1 MLDVVTKEI
10 TELRLRTLAP
20 GTIVVLAFDA
30 DAGNIDILS
39 KNIKKLKSCN
49 AVSNV
54 ITIHQVP
61 NLESEILRS
70 CDIRKIEDLLNS
82 KSKRDFK
89 SDLLRVTKLTS
100 KLEEPEFN
108 IDRFWSTTPAEPYV
122 TVQNQSSQVNLKC
135 KK

>member
-49 AVSNV
+49 AVSNF

-100 KLEEPEFN
+100 
-108 IDRFWSTTPAEPYV
+108 
-122 TVQNQSSQVNLKC
+122 
-135 KK
+135 